1 MRGSLSPA
9 HPVADIFHPSD
20 SPIAGQSISRD
31 VPLASARAF

>member
-1 MRGSLSPA
+1 MRTSVLPA

-20 SPIAGQSISRD
+20 PSIAVQSISRD